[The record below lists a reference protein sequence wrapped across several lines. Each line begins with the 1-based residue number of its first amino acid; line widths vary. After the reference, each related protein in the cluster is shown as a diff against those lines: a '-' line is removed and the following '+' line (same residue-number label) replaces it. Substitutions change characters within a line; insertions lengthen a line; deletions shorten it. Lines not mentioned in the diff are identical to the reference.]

1 MNKFLFLLFFA
12 ITLTGC
18 ASQAEQHYIKSN
30 LKDIYTGQSKQQFLN
45 VFPGQKIRVGTP
57 PIQMPAA
64 QKNNKKLIEIGEV
77 LMAGG
82 TVSHWFLFEDG
93 ALAQWGT
100 PADWKEIKSPYEI
113 NYNPSIGLTD

>member
-18 ASQAEQHYIKSN
+18 ASQAEQYYIKSN
-30 LKDIYTGQSKQQFLN
+30 LNDVYIGQSKQQFLN

-57 PIQMPAA
+57 SLQMPTA

-77 LMAGG
+77 LMSDG

-93 ALAQWGT
+93 ALVQWGT
-100 PADWKEIKSPYEI
+100 PADWKEIKSRYEI
-113 NYNPSIGLTD
+113 NYNPSK